1 MCQKR
6 KSKQTSQHEGNA
18 NEEPKTQKIWKEI
31 IEQNQNHGKIHKKTG
46 YAWQMKG
53 RKEMHT
59 HKHKTAK
66 QPGCMRGESMSKRN
80 GIKPVKMGLMEEK
93 SLEESNQIG
102 I

>member
-1 MCQKR
+1 
-6 KSKQTSQHEGNA
+6 
-18 NEEPKTQKIWKEI
+18 
-31 IEQNQNHGKIHKKTG
+31 
-46 YAWQMKG
+46 MKG

-93 SLEESNQIG
+93 SLEESNRIG